1 MRWLPGT
8 CNVAPL
14 SKRTSVRHQMMFIV
28 AGRDHGPGITS
39 DWSEWIIIE
48 PLPGRAMLAVKLE
61 TMWSAPSNPL
71 TIASATG

>member
-1 MRWLPGT
+1 
-8 CNVAPL
+8 
-14 SKRTSVRHQMMFIV
+14 MMFIV